1 MEEIGIECYRREL
14 WRTKRHKDPPF
25 ETKGGAPGEG
35 KINAEVA
42 EETQSKSRSLALLG
56 MTPCWNGRQDSGIEE
71 GSFAAL
77 RMTVQKAG
85 SG

>member
-1 MEEIGIECYRREL
+1 MIGDWVEEIGIECYSREL

-42 EETQSKSRSLALLG
+42 EETQRAQRKADPSLRSG
-56 MTPCWNGRQDSGIEE
+56 
-71 GSFAAL
+71 
-77 RMTVQKAG
+77 
-85 SG
+85 